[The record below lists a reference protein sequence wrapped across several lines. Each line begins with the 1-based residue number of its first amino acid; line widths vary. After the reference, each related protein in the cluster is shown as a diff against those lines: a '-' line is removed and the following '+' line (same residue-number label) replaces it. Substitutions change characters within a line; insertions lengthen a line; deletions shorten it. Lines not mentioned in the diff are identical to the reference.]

1 MHCIKND
8 HLTVKVQIEGAE
20 ITSITDRSSGKE
32 YIWQADPKV
41 WGSSAPV
48 LFPIIGG
55 LKNDQYI
62 FKGHT
67 YTVPKHGFIRRNPNL
82 VPNQPDH
89 QTLVFTYASSP
100 VLKQNYPFD
109 FIFKVEYRLEGRKL
123 RQTHRVTNTGNA
135 PLYFSLG
142 GHTAFKVPVNGDEAY
157 DDYYLDF
164 EHHENSASHTVVDG
178 GLIGPDTRPVP
189 WNGSQ
194 LPLTHELFENDALIF
209 KDLKSKSVELVSK
222 KNGKVLGFHYEDF
235 DYFAVWAKPNGD
247 FVCLEPWLGIADN
260 HDTDGN
266 LKTKEGIIEL
276 ANGETFTA
284 SFSVEI
290 F

>member
-1 MHCIKND
+1 MNSIQND
-8 HLTVKVQIEGAE
+8 HLTVKIQTTGAE

-32 YIWQADPKV
+32 YIWQADPEV

-55 LKNDQYI
+55 LKNDRYT
-62 FKGHT
+62 FEGKT
-67 YTVPKHGFIRRNPNL
+67 YSVPKHGFIRRNPNL
-82 VPNQPDH
+82 QAEQSDA
-89 QTLVFTYASSP
+89 QSLVFTYASSP

-109 FIFKVEYRLEGRKL
+109 FIFKLEYRLEGRKL
-123 RQTHRVTNTGNA
+123 RQTHTVINSGDKSI
-135 PLYFSLG
+135 YFSVG
-142 GHTAFKVPVNGDEAY
+142 GHTAFKVPVDREETY

-164 EHHENSASHTVVDG
+164 EQPENSASHTVVDG

-222 KNGKVLGFHYEDF
+222 KNGQVLGFHYEDF
-235 DYFAVWAKPNGD
+235 DYFAVWAKPKGD
-247 FVCLEPWLGIADN
+247 FVCLEPWLGIADS
-260 HDTDGN
+260 HDTDGD

-276 ANGETFTA
+276 GGGETFEA
-284 SFSVEI
+284 SFTVEI